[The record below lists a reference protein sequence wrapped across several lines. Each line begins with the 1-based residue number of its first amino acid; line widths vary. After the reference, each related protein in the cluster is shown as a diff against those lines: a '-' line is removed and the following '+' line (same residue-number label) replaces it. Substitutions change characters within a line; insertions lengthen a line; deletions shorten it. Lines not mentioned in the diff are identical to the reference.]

1 MLTFFAER
9 RIHHNSVIDRCCFSR
24 QQIVSDHIV
33 LFQLQDLAKVCHT
46 LNAVHMVRYSTFTP
60 SCYMVCVLCDVGNVA
75 DPGLRLQHTAVF
87 TDTGQRHKLFCQ
99 LRGRELNISLLI
111 HLRPIKHIP

>member
-1 MLTFFAER
+1 MPFNMLTFFAER

-46 LNAVHMVRYSTFTP
+46 LNAVHMVRYF
-60 SCYMVCVLCDVGNVA
+60 LCGVGNVA